1 MHFTFEN
8 QGTNTYLVYQVD
20 AADEIDS
27 MSLGML
33 TNNSIYGF
41 APAVFTQMDTDK
53 FIKFNVSAKVSA
65 SQLFTG
71 AVNQKRLTGV
81 FLGIV
86 NAMISAED
94 YMLDTNNILLDL
106 DYIFADVSTCE
117 TVVVCLPVMNPNQ
130 NNPELGVFFK
140 NIIFN
145 TQFDQTENC
154 DYIAKILNYLN
165 CNPVISLAA
174 FKQLLEGLNKP
185 AVSSTAPVRPV
196 PENIVQPVAP
206 KPSGAVP
213 AASAGNV
220 AAQVKERTEHS
231 VQNIPSP
238 AQPTVP
244 RPAVPVA
251 VETNKVASE
260 KPMSMFYLLQ
270 HYNKENAAIYKA
282 QKQAKK
288 AKNKEPSGAAPAKP
302 VPAPGASVN
311 TTFAVPGQPAKPEQA
326 FAVPG
331 QQMQATLQPASMT
344 AAAVKPEV
352 KPVPVHQNPVPPV
365 QTMAP
370 EPQYVS
376 RPISFGETTVLSGRV
391 GETTVL
397 SAVVVPVKSDPHLIR
412 VKNSERIPLNKP
424 VFRLGKER
432 SYVDY
437 FINDN
442 TAVSRS
448 HANIISRDGEYYIV
462 DTNSTNHTYV
472 NGAMI
477 QSNEEVKMEHDTK
490 IRLGNEDFVFKLH

>member
-53 FIKFNVSAKVSA
+53 YIKFNVSAKVSA
-65 SQLFTG
+65 TQLFTG

-117 TVVVCLPVMNPNQ
+117 TVVVCLPVMNPNH

-165 CNPVISLAA
+165 SNPVISLAA

-185 AVSSTAPVRPV
+185 AASSSTPVRPV
-196 PENIVQPVAP
+196 AENVVQPVAT

-213 AASAGNV
+213 AAAAGNV
-220 AAQVKERTEHS
+220 AAQVKEWAAHS

-251 VETNKVASE
+251 VETNKVAPE

-288 AKNKEPSGAAPAKP
+288 AKNKESSVAAPAKP
-302 VPAPGASVN
+302 VPAPGAPVN
-311 TTFAVPGQPAKPEQA
+311 TTFAVPGQQI
-326 FAVPG
+326 
-331 QQMQATLQPASMT
+331 QATSQPASVT
-344 AAAVKPEV
+344 ATAVKPEA
-352 KPVPVHQNPVPPV
+352 KPVPVPQNPVPPV

-397 SAVVVPVKSDPHLIR
+397 SAVVVPAKSDPHLIR